1 MTPKLLELIVAAPRQ
16 IDFVEYAER
25 EPQGSEVRVR
35 TLVSGIKHGTELNLY
50 RGTNPFAEEVWDSQ
64 LRVFR
69 PPHAGEQIA
78 PFYPHTL
85 GSWAAGVVE
94 AVGPEVQRWRVGDVV
109 HGEWKHRQTAI
120 KPEAKLYPV
129 PATADPETML
139 FTDPA
144 RFALGAVH
152 DAAIKVGDRVA
163 VFGMG
168 AIGLLAAQLARLN
181 GAAQVIVVDP
191 LPARLALASA
201 LGAEA
206 AVNPAEA
213 DAGLAIKRATEGQG
227 VDVAIEL
234 SGAYPAL
241 QQAVRCVQREGLV
254 VAASYYGGPGTL
266 DLAREWHH
274 NRVTLR
280 SSMPVWGCT
289 HRSHPLWD
297 LARLEHTAM
306 ALLASGALKVAPLVG
321 ARVPFEQAADAYAL
335 IDRPGNDCVKA
346 VLTYSA

>member
-1 MTPKLLELIVAAPRQ
+1 LTPKLLELIVAAPRQ
-16 IDFVEYAER
+16 IDFAAYDER
-25 EPQGSEVRVR
+25 EPQGGEVRVR

-69 PPHAGEQIA
+69 PPRAGEPVA
-78 PFYPHTL
+78 PFFPHTL

-94 AVGPEVQRWRVGDVV
+94 AIGPEVGRWQVGDVV

-129 PATADPETML
+129 PAAVDPEMML

-144 RFALGAVH
+144 RFALGAIH
-152 DAAIKVGDRVA
+152 DATIKVGDRVA
-163 VFGMG
+163 VFGLG

-181 GAAQVIVVDP
+181 GATQVIAVDP
-191 LPARLALASA
+191 LPARLALATA
-201 LGAEA
+201 LGADV
-206 AVNPAEA
+206 AVNPTEE
-213 DAGLAIKRATEGQG
+213 DAGLAIKRATEGLG

-241 QQAVRCVQREGLV
+241 EQAVRCVQREGLV
-254 VAASYYGGPGTL
+254 VAASYYGGAGAV
-266 DLAREWHH
+266 DLSREWHH

-297 LARLEHTAM
+297 LARLESTAM
-306 ALLASGALKVAPLVG
+306 ALLASGALKVAPLIG
-321 ARVPFEQAADAYAL
+321 ARMPFEQAADAYAL
-335 IDRPGNDCVKA
+335 IDRPGNDCVKV
-346 VLTYSA
+346 VLTYSS

>member
-1 MTPKLLELIVAAPRQ
+1 MPLELIAAAPRK
-16 IDFVEYAER
+16 IDYAEYAER
-25 EPQGSEVRVR
+25 DPQGSEVRVR
-35 TLVSGIKHGTELNLY
+35 TLVSGIKHGTELNMY
-50 RGTNPFAEEVWDSQ
+50 RGTLPFAEEVWDTQ

-69 PPHAGEQIA
+69 PPGEGERIA

-94 AVGPEVQRWRVGDVV
+94 AVGPEVGRWQVGDMV
-109 HGEWKHRQTAI
+109 HGEWKHRETAI
-120 KPEAKLYPV
+120 KPETKLYPV
-129 PATADPETML
+129 GPAVAPETML

-152 DAAIKVGDRVA
+152 DASIKVGDRVA

-168 AIGLLAAQLARLN
+168 AIGLLAAQLARVN
-181 GAAQVIVVDP
+181 GATQVIVVDP
-191 LPARLALASA
+191 VPARLALATA
-201 LGAEA
+201 LGADA
-206 AVNPAEA
+206 AINPMEE
-213 DAGLAIKRATEGQG
+213 DAGLAIKRATTGLG

-266 DLAREWHH
+266 DLSREWHH

-289 HRSHPLWD
+289 HRAHPLWD
-297 LARLEHTAM
+297 LARLESTAM
-306 ALLASGALKVAPLVG
+306 ALLAGGALKAAPLIG
-321 ARVPFEQAADAYAL
+321 ARVPFEQAAEAYAL
-335 IDRPGNDCVKA
+335 IDRPGNDCVKV
-346 VLTYSA
+346 VLTYSS